1 LHKILNTILITTIG
15 MISTGCTSLDP
26 SNTDSTPKYSS
37 LEFCEYIKPVF
48 AKTTEQAPTK
58 IDFMTTFLGSSAFM
72 INDKCHITSTYSLNE
87 DKFIELF
94 LSDGDSTKQEVI
106 NYINSN
112 DARDAFIEDLRSSAN
127 PTIKNLAENNI
138 VTFRSYY
145 KYDGSLLQGY
155 ELKIGD

>member
-1 LHKILNTILITTIG
+1 
-15 MISTGCTSLDP
+15 
-26 SNTDSTPKYSS
+26 
-37 LEFCEYIKPVF
+37 
-48 AKTTEQAPTK
+48 
-58 IDFMTTFLGSSAFM
+58 M